1 MKLPGYLRM
10 QFYGHFMHAEGLDR
24 LRKLNLLFIDLHI
37 ALLLVGSCDF
47 LAGYGAECLSTLTS
61 LDRQGY
67 GFFFQQ
73 SRLLFCGVKLLLRNL
88 FVSRF
93 LEFQI
98 VHVSA
103 GRFQAELFFQNKV
116 LCVSIGYLYNL
127 SLFAK
132 CFDIF
137 Q

>member
-1 MKLPGYLRM
+1 MIHSSSEFDLFDLATDAEAAGKLKLPP
-10 QFYGHFMHAEGLDR
+10 AASPP
-24 LRKLNLLFIDLHI
+24 NLLLLH
-37 ALLLVGSCDF
+37 DF
-47 LAGYGAECLSTLTS
+47 E
-61 LDRQGY
+61 
-67 GFFFQQ
+67 
-73 SRLLFCGVKLLLRNL
+73 LLLRNL

-103 GRFQAELFFQNKV
+103 GRFQTELFFQNKV
-116 LCVSIGYLYNL
+116 LCVSVGYLYNL